1 MKQVFA
7 PGCALMIYKPE
18 LGEKL
23 LKYLNKGSNDIEMHL
38 TCCQHEPN
46 LPIDTQVI
54 NICAGCDRRYR
65 SLYEGIS
72 TISLWEV
79 LAKSKTFPFP
89 DYNGKEMTLHDP
101 CPVRSEARV
110 HDSVRKLLEMM
121 NIKIK
126 ETKNNRDKSICC
138 GDSLHGEVSS
148 DIVKSAMIKRAAEMP
163 CEDVVVYCVS
173 CIKSMHIGGKKAW
186 HLVDLL
192 FNEESDPQTYETT
205 EWHKELQ
212 EFIDKH

>member
-23 LKYLNKGSNDIEMHL
+23 LEYLNRGSNDIEVHL

-46 LPIDTQVI
+46 LPTNTQVI

-65 SLYEGIS
+65 SLYEGVS

-79 LAKSKTFPFP
+79 LAESKNFPFP
-89 DYNGKEMTLHDP
+89 DYNGREMTLHDP

-110 HDSVRKLLEMM
+110 HDAVRKLLKRM
-121 NIKIK
+121 NIKIR
-126 ETKNNRDKSICC
+126 ETKNNRERSICC
-138 GDSLHGEVSS
+138 GDSLHGEVST
-148 DIVKSAMIKRAAEMP
+148 DMVKAAMVKRAAEMP

-173 CIKSMHIGGKKAW
+173 CIKSMHIGGRKAW

-205 EWHKELQ
+205 EWHRELQ
-212 EFIDKH
+212 EFIDQH

>member
-18 LGEKL
+18 LGEKI
-23 LKYLNKGSNDIEMHL
+23 LKYLNKDSTDIEMHL

-46 LPIDTQVI
+46 LPTNTEVI

-72 TISLWEV
+72 TISLWEI
-79 LAKSKTFPFP
+79 LAESKTFPFP
-89 DYNGKEMTLHDP
+89 DYNGKEMTIHDP
-101 CPVRSEARV
+101 CPVRSEAHV
-110 HDSVRKLLEMM
+110 HDSVRKLLNKM

-126 ETKNNRDKSICC
+126 ETKNNRAKSVCC
-138 GDSLHGEVSS
+138 GDCLHGKVSTE
-148 DIVKSAMIKRAAEMP
+148 IVTEAMKKRATEMP

-173 CIKSMHIGGKKAW
+173 CIKSMHIGGKKPQ

-192 FNEESDPQTYETT
+192 FNEKTDPQTYETT
-205 EWHKELQ
+205 KWHEELQ

>member
-18 LGEKL
+18 LGKKL
-23 LKYLNKGSNDIEMHL
+23 LKYLNKDSNNIEMHL

-46 LPIDTQVI
+46 LPKNTQVI
-54 NICAGCDRRYR
+54 NICAGCDKRYR

-72 TISLWEV
+72 TISLWEI
-79 LAKSKTFPFP
+79 LAESNDFPFP
-89 DYNGKEMTLHDP
+89 DYKGREMTLHDP
-101 CPVRSEARV
+101 CPVRSETRV
-110 HDSVRKLLEMM
+110 HDSVRKLLKRM

-126 ETKNNRDKSICC
+126 ETKNNKGKSICC
-138 GDSLHGEVSS
+138 GDSLHGKVSKE
-148 DIVKSAMIKRAAEMP
+148 IVKDAMMKRAAEMP

-173 CIKSMHIGGKKAW
+173 CIKSIYIGGKTPW

-192 FNEESDPQTYETT
+192 FNEESDLQTYDTT
-205 EWHKELQ
+205 EWHMELQ
-212 EFIDKH
+212 EFIDQH